1 MRENF
6 TKGLLIKIM
15 DSNFQ
20 EIKEKLNLEEI
31 IIRETGIVRKG
42 PHMETCF
49 SCGGHD
55 CFSIKDNRFK
65 CFQCDIEGDVFTFLQ
80 KYKGLDVH
88 ASLKYAAGL
97 LRHHS

>member
-1 MRENF
+1 
-6 TKGLLIKIM
+6 
-15 DSNFQ
+15 
-20 EIKEKLNLEEI
+20 
-31 IIRETGIVRKG
+31 
-42 PHMETCF
+42 METCF